1 MVIALFKR
9 IGIRFWESVFIEN
22 TGPVLS
28 FLHKIPIHIV
38 LFVVLLN
45 DVSGLTLELFWL
57 QPFRCIRPQYT
68 QAGSPFHTHLIFMA
82 CRFRFHIFQT
92 LNVLGKVRESLQL
105 QLLRAAWLIDC
116 IRQVLLQSVRPL
128 VQNDRSTKDAL
139 FTCSLLSAGDW
150 KLIWFP
156 KTLAAFRAR

>member
-45 DVSGLTLELFWL
+45 DVSGLTLELF
-57 QPFRCIRPQYT
+57 
-68 QAGSPFHTHLIFMA
+68 
-82 CRFRFHIFQT
+82 
-92 LNVLGKVRESLQL
+92 
-105 QLLRAAWLIDC
+105 
-116 IRQVLLQSVRPL
+116 
-128 VQNDRSTKDAL
+128 
-139 FTCSLLSAGDW
+139 
-150 KLIWFP
+150 
-156 KTLAAFRAR
+156 